1 MYNHAPENY
10 VCPFCLLVQGI
21 ESKDVHSVQSDIVY
35 HDVQVMAFVS
45 SHQWPNNHGNVIIV
59 PNEHYENIYDLPN
72 RYAGDIHQVARMIAL
87 AMKAVYACDGIST
100 RQHNEPAGNQDV
112 WHYHV
117 HVTPRFK
124 GDLFYT
130 TRRALMAADER
141 AEHARRL
148 KEYLLEH
155 LDEVASE

>member
-10 VCPFCLLVQGI
+10 VCPFCLLIQGV
-21 ESKDVHSVQSDIVY
+21 ENKHVHSVQSDIVY
-35 HDVQVMAFVS
+35 HDVQVTAFVG

-59 PNEHYENIYDLPN
+59 PNEHFENIFDLPI
-72 RYAGDIHQVARMIAL
+72 RYALDIHRATRMLAC
-87 AMKAVYACDGIST
+87 AMKAIYACDGIST

-117 HVTPRFK
+117 HVTPRYK
-124 GDLFYT
+124 DDQFYAS
-130 TRRALMAADER
+130 RRALMEVSER
-141 AEHARRL
+141 AQHAKRL

-155 LDEVASE
+155 LDEVTRE